1 MSRRILLTAPL
12 LLLAT
17 LAAWALASPVGAS
30 PDEDYH
36 LVSGWC
42 ATGDAAH
49 CEFAQGGSEATH
61 LSQWAGLGKKHPVLA
76 GLFGLLLLAFAGIPL
91 TSGFTSKF
99 AVFAPAIH
107 SGGTMGVVL
116 VVIGVLASAVTA
128 YVYFRII
135 VLMYFTQAPE
145 DDVVALTPS
154 VATTIVVTV
163 GVLATLLL
171 GIVPGLLLQLA
182 QDASTFLL

>member
-1 MSRRILLTAPL
+1 
-12 LLLAT
+12 
-17 LAAWALASPVGAS
+17 
-30 PDEDYH
+30 
-36 LVSGWC
+36 
-42 ATGDAAH
+42 
-49 CEFAQGGSEATH
+49 
-61 LSQWAGLGKKHPVLA
+61 
-76 GLFGLLLLAFAGIPL
+76 
-91 TSGFTSKF
+91 
-99 AVFAPAIH
+99 
-107 SGGTMGVVL
+107 MGVVL

-171 GIVPGLLLQLA
+171 GIVRACCPAGPGRLHLPPVSVSQVVAPGSPERVSGHRRCWRCPSVRGTEGRPSRRVWPQSMRCWRSGSTTPPFIAQASGHLA
-182 QDASTFLL
+182 AAG

>member
-1 MSRRILLTAPL
+1 MGRPR
-12 LLLAT
+12 
-17 LAAWALASPVGAS
+17 
-30 PDEDYH
+30 
-36 LVSGWC
+36 
-42 ATGDAAH
+42 
-49 CEFAQGGSEATH
+49 
-61 LSQWAGLGKKHPVLA
+61 SQHPVVA
-76 GLFGLLLLAFAGIPL
+76 GIFGLFLLAFAGIPL

-182 QDASTFLL
+182 QDASTFL